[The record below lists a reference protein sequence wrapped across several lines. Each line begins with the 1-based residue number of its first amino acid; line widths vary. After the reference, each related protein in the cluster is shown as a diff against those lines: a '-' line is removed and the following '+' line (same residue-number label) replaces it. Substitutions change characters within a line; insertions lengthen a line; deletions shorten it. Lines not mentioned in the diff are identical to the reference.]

1 MTAMWTDLAQRS
13 GGGIDVTLLWVQG
26 DGADE
31 TVVCV
36 CDRRNGA
43 YFEIPAEP
51 RLALDVY
58 RHPFFY
64 RDFGTV
70 DHKDSRLAAQPDEAA

>member
-1 MTAMWTDLAQRS
+1 MTAMRTELAQRS
-13 GGGIDVTLLWVQG
+13 GGGIDVTLLWVRG

-36 CDRRNGA
+36 CDRANGA
-43 YFEIPAEP
+43 YFEISAEP

-64 RDFGTV
+64 RDFSTV
-70 DHKDSRLAAQPDEAA
+70 DHTDRRLAA